1 MFYKEPY
8 VQEDARKE
16 HIKISFW
23 TQLKVVIRKKSCIQ
37 YI

>member
-16 HIKISFW
+16 HIKIS
-23 TQLKVVIRKKSCIQ
+23 LDAAKSSDT
-37 YI
+37 